1 MKLFLHFLVTS
12 LLAAWLLFAQECEAK
27 LFSARLMAVGEE
39 TAPTVQI
46 DNPPENS
53 PMADDLDC
61 DAPQCVE
68 QDLTVDGQRE
78 DSMRIPDAGSATED

>member
-1 MKLFLHFLVTS
+1 
-12 LLAAWLLFAQECEAK
+12 
-27 LFSARLMAVGEE
+27 
-39 TAPTVQI
+39 
-46 DNPPENS
+46 
-53 PMADDLDC
+53 MADDLDC